1 MGAVAV
7 TRGAHPVTFC
17 WMPRLPTDP
26 ARRRAL
32 VRVGLGL
39 LAFAAILVALALT
52 VGVPA
57 PEQLATWVRSAG
69 PAAPVLFVLL
79 GAVSAC
85 VLFPGQVTATA
96 AGVLFGVASGVALTL
111 AATTLG
117 AVLAFVLARGIG
129 AASLS
134 RLLGP
139 RATHWRDWIAARGFS
154 AVLTA
159 RLLPGTPASVLN
171 YAAGLTK
178 MPLRAFAAAV
188 ALGAVPK
195 TIAYVALGGALA
207 APLSSRGLIALTL
220 YAATALAGVWLAR
233 RHVQAARLGR

>member
-1 MGAVAV
+1 
-7 TRGAHPVTFC
+7 
-17 WMPRLPTDP
+17 MPRLPTDP

-32 VRVGLGL
+32 ARVGFGV
-39 LAFAAILVALALT
+39 LALAALVAALALT
-52 VGVPA
+52 VGIPT
-57 PEQLATWVRSAG
+57 PEQLAAWARSAG
-69 PAAPVLFVLL
+69 PAAPVVFVLV
-79 GAVSAC
+79 GAASAC

-96 AGVLFGVASGVALTL
+96 AGVLFGVVSGVALTL
-111 AATTLG
+111 AAATLG
-117 AVLAFVLARGIG
+117 AVLAFLLARSAG

-139 RATHWRDWIAARGFS
+139 RAAHWRDWIAERGFS

-171 YAAGLTK
+171 YAAGLTA

-188 ALGAVPK
+188 ALGDAPK

-207 APLSSRGLIALTL
+207 APLSTQGLLAISL
-220 YAATALAGVWLAR
+220 YAATALAGAVLAR
-233 RHVQAARLGR
+233 GHGRAALSR